1 MIFRFM
7 TKMIFLASAIIAPN
21 IFNASGQISMAN
33 AQNAGYLENK
43 QMNLN
48 IQTIP
53 YDNAGMHN
61 QWPYTGVGCM
71 ASKPNDKYVYMFSSQ
86 GLYFYGSTHNKC
98 YRNRR
103 EITVIKYDIENEVIA
118 SRLYLESHNTGLG
131 SDDIRSCGIT
141 SNNILYGVGGNYL
154 ECPNNYNTQ
163 SSIIRINLD
172 SFTFKDRTLLNNIQ
186 NKVDLIP
193 ASAVSSG
200 TAAFKFINYPSAS
213 FLDSAD
219 NLYLTFNFEY
229 TGLWKLNVG
238 GPQITFSSAMQKT
251 YYEDNVYVDAN
262 GDTQNDKIL
271 MYMPYFTKM
280 LYLESEDKLYM
291 VSESG
296 SGDSQIL
303 LIDMTLPDNG
313 KMSNS
318 TIKSLTDVR
327 NIQQMKYDEKNQR
340 IFMMMGTSSS
350 RLYQLNR
357 DFEIIEISPACGI
370 DFLKIPGE
378 FGGITNFELDHNTGF
393 IYAFAS
399 TMYQKMGLIRI
410 KVNTFEHDDEFSM
423 IKFEDKFYSHNQ
435 NLYPIP
441 YANISFIKPDFGKIV
456 VATGAL
462 SYPKRLMTLDLLG
475 CIPGRGEN
483 GADCEICPAGRFSD
497 VIGAKNCKLC
507 GYGHSTQK
515 AESIECEKCL
525 PGRYANI
532 NGSSSCFKCVRGSYA
547 ERPGTR
553 NCDSCMP
560 GKYSIS
566 EGSDTL
572 SNCLS
577 CESGKISTKGAQ
589 NCQICPVGKFS
600 EKGEKCNECPKG
612 KYNDLQG
619 IGDMK
624 QCKDCAKGRFG
635 EIEGASSATQ
645 CEKCSKGTYSLIEG
659 AINNITCYPCEVG
672 KYKNNLQDSG
682 QECTLCVVG
691 KYADIGFHECLQC
704 PLGQYIFE
712 KRECLKCPKGKYN
725 DVVGIISP
733 EECQNCPRG
742 KFNIK
747 IGQNNSMACRSCPP
761 GKFGVKKG
769 SDRVS
774 DCVPCV
780 AGKYR
785 GESDDVVIGC
795 KICQSG
801 KYSQRG
807 SSNCT
812 LCPSGHYSAGSSALD
827 FTDCEKCPGG
837 KFRGSKG
844 GNSLADCV
852 DCPMGKYSGEGSH
865 QCLSCEIG
873 KYNNIPSAESCKKCE
888 AGEYTSTPS
897 TINCEECP
905 EDSTENVQ
913 SDDCLCDPGSYEVLS
928 NDNNNNNENNNNE
941 NNNND
946 NNNKKHQKIKS
957 CVKCPSYTKC
967 KKNSKVE
974 TISVD
979 PGFWRSGQNSLDI
992 HPCRVAYGCLG
1003 GLIQNNSG
1011 DLCNKG
1017 HQGPLCDVCFGGWA
1031 KNDGKCFECTE
1042 DGKSMSYF
1050 ITILFPLIAVGVLV
1064 FMIKTANPT
1073 TEQKEPLSG
1082 VIKIFMNYAQIFS
1095 LASAF
1100 EINWPGDIR
1109 MLFRT
1114 AKDFSSPRVS
1124 FYSSDCTIGWNYYN
1138 KLFLYLTLP
1147 VIFIGISW
1155 GILRII
1161 ACQYEKE
1168 RNKIIEHRLYLE
1180 MGFETKQDYTNKFPP
1195 KKTYQRAWTI
1205 TTIVVGTFLMWP
1217 TIIKQSLTIFGC
1229 VQYGDKYYLVE
1240 DLSVECYD
1248 TTHSKYL
1255 YTCGLALIVYGF
1267 GIPVI
1272 GYSFL
1277 YKYRYHLY
1285 DSKNKYEN
1293 ATPLSFLFLGYRNEV
1308 WYYEFI
1314 VMGKKMGLIM
1324 ISVFLR
1330 NFSRYQM
1337 ICASL
1342 LIQIAFFLHVFLR
1355 PYDNITRY
1363 GILCNQLESISLLAL
1378 VVTLNSGLF
1387 FGTIEDNYNLGGF
1400 EAFLIVMLFIM
1411 NVAVVCMFIYHI
1423 VSLVLNIMENQVK
1436 SITQNAL
1443 SQPLEDDEENQL
1455 RNSMNKEDAA
1465 EIMIEREIPLIPRN
1479 NCVVKMLGQHK
1490 VSKLLEWS
1498 QSVKEDTHGINLKT
1512 KHEKIMFEKFYR
1524 VRNDFSKNI
1533 TQKIRELQTNENVD
1547 DYIKPFNRIKYEIEN
1562 IVKNRYWYAIQ
1573 SNRLFIEL
1581 REIISSNNK
1590 RLEVE
1595 EIEWLEG
1602 IYNQYVENGVE
1613 YNNHLDQISQRALK
1627 DMEFQQKMRRMST
1640 AALQRRNT
1648 HLLGNMVIKS
1658 RNEKI
1663 PSVRGFSLGRAESV
1677 ILSKSSQSK
1686 PIEEEEAVEEEEEEE
1701 EKGIVMKTFQ
1711 SSRRVLP
1718 QKETVELIVEEKND
1732 EPVEMEEKP
1741 DEICRNVLD
1750 DIILEIIEKVR
1761 D

>member
-1 MIFRFM
+1 
-7 TKMIFLASAIIAPN
+7 MIFLASAFVGAM
-21 IFNASGQISMAN
+21 S
-33 AQNAGYLENK
+33 QNVDYLENK
-43 QMNLN
+43 DMNLN

-86 GLYFYGSTHNKC
+86 GLYYYGSTHNKC
-98 YRNRR
+98 HRNRR
-103 EITVIKYDIENEVIA
+103 EITVIKYDIENEVIT
-118 SRLYLESHNTGLG
+118 SRLYLESHNFGLG

-154 ECPNNYNTQ
+154 ECPHNYNTQ

-200 TAAFKFINYPSAS
+200 TPAFKFINYPSAS

-219 NLYLTFNFEY
+219 NLYLTFNYEY
-229 TGLWKLNVG
+229 TGLWKLNIAGTHV
-238 GPQITFSSAMQKT
+238 TFVSAMQKT

-303 LIDMTLPDNG
+303 LIDMTLSDNE

-378 FGGITNFELDHNTGF
+378 FGGITNFELDHNAGF
-393 IYAFAS
+393 IYALAS

-423 IKFEDKFYSHNQ
+423 IKFEGNIYSHTSHI
-435 NLYPIP
+435 YPIP
-441 YANISFIKPDFGKIV
+441 YANVSFIKPEYGKIV
-456 VATGAL
+456 VATGPL
-462 SYPKRLMTLDLLG
+462 SYAKRIMTLDLLG
-475 CIPGRGEN
+475 CIPGRGKN

-532 NGSSSCFKCVRGSYA
+532 NGSSSCFKCARGSYA

-553 NCDSCMP
+553 NCDFCMP
-560 GKYSIS
+560 GKYSIT

-572 SNCLS
+572 SNCLT
-577 CESGKISTKGAQ
+577 CESGKISIKGAE

-635 EIEGASSATQ
+635 ESEGASSVTQ
-645 CEKCSKGTYSLIEG
+645 CEKCSKGKYSLIEG
-659 AINNITCYPCEVG
+659 AINNVTCYPCEVG

-682 QECTLCVVG
+682 QECTPCVTG

-733 EECQNCPRG
+733 GECQNCPRG
-742 KFNIK
+742 KFNVK

-761 GKFGVKKG
+761 GKFGIKKG
-769 SDRVS
+769 SDRVN

-785 GESDDVVIGC
+785 GESDDVVMGC
-795 KICQSG
+795 KICQAG
-801 KYSQRG
+801 KYSQMG
-807 SSNCT
+807 SNNCT
-812 LCPSGHYSAGSSALD
+812 YCPPGQYSAGSTALD
-827 FTDCEKCPGG
+827 FTDCKKCPGG

-852 DCPMGKYSGEGSH
+852 DCPMGKYSKEGSR
-865 QCLSCEIG
+865 QCLECEIG
-873 KYNNIPSAESCKKCE
+873 KYNNVPSSESCKKCE
-888 AGEYTSTPS
+888 VGKFTSTHS

-905 EDSTENVQ
+905 EDSTENGE
-913 SDDCLCDPGSYEVLS
+913 SDECLCDPGSYEVLYQ
-928 NDNNNNNENNNNE
+928 DE
-941 NNNND
+941 
-946 NNNKKHQKIKS
+946 NKKDEKTKS
-957 CVKCPSYTKC
+957 CVKCPPHTKC

-974 TISVD
+974 SILVE
-979 PGFWRSGQNSLDI
+979 PGYWRNDRDSLNI
-992 HPCRVAYGCLG
+992 YPCRVAYGCLG
-1003 GLIQNNSG
+1003 GKISNHSN

-1017 HQGPLCDVCFGGWA
+1017 HKGPLCDVCYKGWA
-1031 KNDGKCFECTE
+1031 KNEGKCFECTE
-1042 DGKSMSYF
+1042 EGKGLSYF
-1050 ITILFPLIAVGVLV
+1050 ITALFPIIVTAILI

-1100 EINWPGDIR
+1100 EINWPGDVR

-1168 RNKIIEHRLYLE
+1168 RNKIIENRLYLE

-1195 KKTYQRAWTI
+1195 KKIYQRAWTI

-1240 DLSVECYD
+1240 DLSIECYD

-1423 VSLVLNIMENQVK
+1423 ISLVLNIMENRVK
-1436 SITQNAL
+1436 NITQNILAE
-1443 SQPLEDDEENQL
+1443 PLKEDEENQL
-1455 RNSMNKEDAA
+1455 RSSMNDEDMS
-1465 EIMIEREIPLIPRN
+1465 EVIIERETPLIPKN
-1479 NCVVKMLGQHK
+1479 NCVVKVLGQKK

-1512 KHEKIMFEKFYR
+1512 KDEKIMFEKFYR
-1524 VRNDFSKNI
+1524 VRNNFTKNI
-1533 TQKIRELQTNENVD
+1533 THKIKELNTNENVD

-1595 EIEWLEG
+1595 EIEWLES

-1648 HLLGNMVIKS
+1648 HLFGDMVIKS
-1658 RNEKI
+1658 KNEKI
-1663 PSVRGFSLGRAESV
+1663 PSVRGFAIGKVESV
-1677 ILSKSSQSK
+1677 ISSKSSQSK
-1686 PIEEEEAVEEEEEEE
+1686 PIEEEEEE

-1711 SSRRVLP
+1711 SNRRVVP
-1718 QKETVELIVEEKND
+1718 QKETVELIVEEKDDD
-1732 EPVEMEEKP
+1732 EDEMEENR
-1741 DEICRNVLD
+1741 DEICRSVLD
-1750 DIILEIIEKVR
+1750 DIILEIIESHGSQK
-1761 D
+1761 